1 MSLPEF
7 LQASCVAVGM
17 GKWGMLTAGRNKR
30 QVHGDA
36 KEMER
41 SREAS
46 PEATTAEGARGE
58 SQPPSGVLA
67 EKHMRG
73 LPGGLDGRRGNK

>member
-1 MSLPEF
+1 MLSLPEF
-7 LQASCVAVGM
+7 LQESCVAVGM

-41 SREAS
+41 SHEAS
-46 PEATTAEGARGE
+46 PEATTAEGARGGSRREE
-58 SQPPSGVLA
+58 SHSHHQVCWLRST
-67 EKHMRG
+67 
-73 LPGGLDGRRGNK
+73 